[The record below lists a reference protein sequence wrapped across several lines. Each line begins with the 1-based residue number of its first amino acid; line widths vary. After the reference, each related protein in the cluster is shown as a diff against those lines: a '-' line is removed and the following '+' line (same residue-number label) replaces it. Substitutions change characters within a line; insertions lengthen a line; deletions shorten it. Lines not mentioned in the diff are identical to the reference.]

1 LRGSG
6 VKCWPLNT
14 MNTFD
19 KHQLRICRDTVRNP
33 AKGIFLGGPDA
44 EEAEQIL
51 REKFNYTD
59 EQIQH
64 LKK

>member
-1 LRGSG
+1 
-6 VKCWPLNT
+6 

-19 KHQLRICRDTVRNP
+19 KHELIICRDTVRNP

>member
-1 LRGSG
+1 
-6 VKCWPLNT
+6 

-19 KHQLRICRDTVRNP
+19 KNQKRVCEDTVRNP
-33 AKGIFLGGPDA
+33 AKGIFLGGPNA

-59 EQIQH
+59 KQIQH